1 MKRLVQLVSVNNLS
15 MIYYRT
21 SNTPHHYSTS
31 RSLLKNTPLK
41 MSDDDY
47 PKPVET
53 AMRTKLTEKLTPVHL
68 DIINESFMHNVPKGS
83 ESHFKVVVVSDIF
96 NDLPLLKRHRLV
108 NEILDYELKNQVH
121 ALSIVAKTPEQWD
134 ASNKNVESSPACRG
148 GFGK

>member
-1 MKRLVQLVSVNNLS
+1 MNRLIKIISVNLS

-21 SNTPHHYSTS
+21 PSTS
-31 RSLLKNTPLK
+31 NHYCTSKLLFKNIPLK
-41 MSDDDY
+41 MSDDF

-53 AMRTKLTEKLTPVHL
+53 AMRTKLAEKLTPVHL
-68 DIINESFMHNVPKGS
+68 EIINESFMHNVPKGA

-121 ALSIVAKTPEQWD
+121 ALSIVAKTPEQWE
-134 ASNKNVESSPACRG
+134 ASNKDVEASPACRG

>member
-1 MKRLVQLVSVNNLS
+1 
-15 MIYYRT
+15 
-21 SNTPHHYSTS
+21 
-31 RSLLKNTPLK
+31 
-41 MSDDDY
+41 MSDDF

-53 AMRTKLTEKLTPVHL
+53 AMRTKLAEKLTPVHL
-68 DIINESFMHNVPKGS
+68 EIINESFMHNVPKGA

-121 ALSIVAKTPEQWD
+121 ALSIVAKTPEQWE
-134 ASNKNVESSPACRG
+134 ASNKDVEASPACRG